1 MKKVLDFEIK
11 LANVSMP
18 EAERQD
24 TGSIYKR
31 LSEHLSKR
39 ILENFQ
45 PANPILSFPLP
56 QL

>member
-31 LSEHLSKR
+31 LSKR
-39 ILENFQ
+39 FLLNT
-45 PANPILSFPLP
+45 N
-56 QL
+56 